1 MRLRWDTPGSR
12 KYHTGVDH
20 GVLYLKQ
27 GDGYN
32 LAYPWNGL
40 TNITE
45 KPTGAEPT
53 PLYGDNIKYLN
64 LLSLEDFEYSIEAYT
79 YPDEFSKCDGSY
91 EVGEGVY
98 AHQQE
103 REVFGLSYRSMIGD
117 ESGSYVGYILH
128 LIYNGTASVSDR
140 NYPSLSDS
148 VNPET
153 MSWDISTVPVEIP
166 GFFPS
171 AWVDINST
179 KCHPKK
185 LKAIEDILYGT
196 ATTQPRLPMPEEI
209 IELFVDNAIYPSSS
223 LYPDNTVYPQ
233 DV

>member
-91 EVGEGVY
+91 EIGEGVH
-98 AHQQE
+98 AHQQD
-103 REVFGLSYRSMIGD
+103 REIFGLCYRSFIGN
-117 ESGSYVGYILH
+117 ESNPRAGYVIR
-128 LIYNGTASVSDR
+128 LIYNGTASVSER
-140 NYPSLSDS
+140 TYSSISDN
-148 VNPET
+148 VEPDT
-153 MSWDISTVPVEIP
+153 MTWDVSTVPVEIE
-166 GFFPS
+166 GFAPS
-171 AWVDINST
+171 AWIEINSL
-179 KCHPKK
+179 KCDPEK
-185 LKAIEDILYGT
+185 LSAIEDILYGT
-196 ATTQPRLPMPEEI
+196 ATENPRLPMPNEI
-209 IELFVDNAIYPSSS
+209 VEIFTGNV
-223 LYPDNTVYPQ
+223 LYPEPDLFPEDSTSPQ
-233 DV
+233 G